1 MINYRPILFITGL
14 SLSKVAFFMWLPL
27 LTAFFT
33 GTPGTAEFLATIV
46 ITHCVSFLLIRLG
59 AKEHKRL
66 TIRDMFVLTCV
77 VWLVACAFS
86 ALPFIFLTK
95 LSITDAFFEAMSGI
109 TTTGSTVIQGLDN
122 LPPAILLWRSLLQWF
137 GGIGFIVLAV
147 AILPYLNVGGMKLF
161 QMESS
166 DRTDKD
172 SPRMASVAR
181 SILIVYFV
189 LSLLCCVGFWLCG
202 MSVFDAINHAM
213 TTISTGGFSTH
224 DASMSVFSSKA
235 QWVASLFMFLGGLPF
250 MLYVQSLRR
259 REGLLF
265 RDAQV
270 RGFFWLVVIT
280 SLIMTLWVWHKHVF
294 GFEDSLRIT
303 TFNIISVLTT
313 TGFGL
318 TDFGQWTDMTT
329 ILFVFLMLFGACSGS
344 TAGGLKLFRIQ
355 IASALFQKQAR
366 QLMHPSGVFPQKYNG
381 RQVNDVIVRSIV
393 AFVLGYMGVI
403 LFSSV
408 LLGFMNVPPLD
419 AISGTITAIGN
430 VGPGLGPTLGPL
442 GNFSSLPDGAKWV
455 LAMDMMLGRLEIL
468 TVAVLLFPSF
478 WKD

>member
-1 MINYRPILFITGL
+1 
-14 SLSKVAFFMWLPL
+14 
-27 LTAFFT
+27 
-33 GTPGTAEFLATIV
+33 
-46 ITHCVSFLLIRLG
+46 
-59 AKEHKRL
+59 
-66 TIRDMFVLTCV
+66 
-77 VWLVACAFS
+77 
-86 ALPFIFLTK
+86 
-95 LSITDAFFEAMSGI
+95 
-109 TTTGSTVIQGLDN
+109 
-122 LPPAILLWRSLLQWF
+122 
-137 GGIGFIVLAV
+137 
-147 AILPYLNVGGMKLF
+147 
-161 QMESS
+161 
-166 DRTDKD
+166 
-172 SPRMASVAR
+172 
-181 SILIVYFV
+181 
-189 LSLLCCVGFWLCG
+189 
-202 MSVFDAINHAM
+202 VFDAINHAM
-213 TTISTGGFSTH
+213 ATISTGGFSTH